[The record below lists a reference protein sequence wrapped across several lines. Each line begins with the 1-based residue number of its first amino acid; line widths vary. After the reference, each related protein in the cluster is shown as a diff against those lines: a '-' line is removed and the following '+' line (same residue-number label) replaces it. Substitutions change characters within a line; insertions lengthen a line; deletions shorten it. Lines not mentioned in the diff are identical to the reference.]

1 MSLDKEKKEA
11 SKPTAKELLEQWK
24 KGVEE
29 EQGESGKNE
38 EKKKA
43 EAEVPAV
50 NEPKAE
56 EKESK
61 KGGYYSFLADAG
73 QEKKED
79 RTAGGVKLDLFAAK
93 KGKVEAELFFV
104 KKPKASL
111 GDLLKDEGKEAAVG
125 GVKPH
130 IDAGFRP
137 EREESGGMSILKTFE
152 KAKVEEMSAEGEG
165 IEAGEGYKI
174 VRKRGEKLLSY
185 IVSVP
190 SFTEE
195 EKKLMKEIEMKAI
208 AQLDIEPDAIAV
220 YSEKKKLFNEK
231 VREFIERS
239 YPQVARKNL
248 KWFVSL
254 IVQDMIGYGPLDPLI
269 NDDALEEIML
279 VGRNIPVFVYHRKH
293 GMCKTNIIFEEDE
306 SAIKIISRIARAIGR
321 RIDATTPLLDAR
333 LKDGSRVNA
342 TVPPISLDGPTLTI
356 RKFRA
361 DPLTFIDILNFKT
374 MSVDLVAFLWLAV
387 EGFEV
392 KPSNILVSGGTG
404 SGKTTTLNCIGS
416 FIPSSSRVISIEDT
430 AELQIPVKHWVRLET
445 RPPNLE
451 GKGEI
456 SMEVLLKNTLRMR
469 PDRIIVGEVRGKE
482 AGTLLAA
489 MNTGQSGCMGTLH
502 ANNARETI
510 TRLTSEPM
518 SVPLIMI
525 PALNIIIMQNR
536 FSYKGKT
543 VRRITEVAEV
553 AGIEKGEI
561 MINNIFEWDPKTD
574 TVVPTGAPSKIKH
587 RLAELRGVGMGEIDM
602 EIERRKKVIEWMLKT
617 GVKGIKN
624 VGAIINEYYINKE
637 KLLAKIEGREYKEEG
652 KDGKK
657 DKKEGTG
664 GMGIVHLFETEQTE
678 KEVIAKNEWGQLVRY
693 PDEKNPVYEVF
704 LPKTSKEERRL
715 LREIESNAV
724 EKINIDPAKVEDKKE
739 AEKIF
744 SDAISKLI
752 KERFGEIGSAR
763 VKELTKIVVNSLIG
777 FSYLEP
783 LLKDLELEEI
793 MVIGTGK
800 PVYVNHAKFG
810 ICRTNISFDEDKE
823 TEHIIEKIATSV
835 GRRIDKATPL
845 LDARLKD
852 GSRVNAT
859 IPPISVEGPTL
870 TIRKFKPD
878 PLTIIDLINFKT
890 ITMEAAAYF
899 WLMVEGWGIK
909 PANILIAGGSGCGKT
924 TLLNS
929 FCMFVPDTQRLISI
943 EDTAELR
950 IPAKHWLRME
960 TKPPSV
966 EGKGEVTMDDLVKN
980 TLRMRPDRVLVGEVR
995 GSEARTLFTAMNTG
1009 HDGCMGTLHSNSAR
1023 ETITKLTNPPMNVP
1037 PIMIPA
1043 LDIVVMEQ
1051 KIYFEGNILRRIT
1064 EVAEITEASG
1074 GEDGAVALNTVYQW
1088 NPKKDLVEP
1097 TGVPSVG
1104 KQRLAKLK
1112 GLDIRDIDGEIEKR
1126 RKLLEYMV
1134 KNKIR
1139 RIDDV
1144 AKIVQRY
1151 YAEGEELLKEIE
1163 NSIKAANKS

>member
-1 MSLDKEKKEA
+1 MLLAGSRACQGHKRAQTTKMGSYLEDLEKKE
-11 SKPTAKELLEQWK
+11 
-24 KGVEE
+24 
-29 EQGESGKNE
+29 E
-38 EKKKA
+38 EKKK
-43 EAEVPAV
+43 
-50 NEPKAE
+50 
-56 EKESK
+56 
-61 KGGYYSFLADAG
+61 KGSYYSFLAEEKLEKSAEEKPE
-73 QEKKED
+73 EKKEGEE
-79 RTAGGVKLDLFAAK
+79 AGTKVSAGVKLDLFAAK
-93 KGKVEAELFFV
+93 KGKVEPELFFV
-104 KKPKASL
+104 KKPKRSL
-111 GDLLKDEGKEAAVG
+111 SELLQEEGKEAAG
-125 GVKPH
+125 GVQAEMKIGLKPEK
-130 IDAGFRP
+130 IGIEDV
-137 EREESGGMSILKTFE
+137 SGISLFKTLE
-152 KAKVEEMSAEGEG
+152 KAKAEEKQIEGDVAEFGEG
-165 IEAGEGYKI
+165 FKI
-174 VRKRGEKLLSY
+174 IRGKGEKLLTY
-185 IVSVP
+185 IVFGP
-190 SFTEE
+190 SFTDE
-195 EKKLMKEIEMKAI
+195 EKKLMAEIEKKAI
-208 AQLDIEPDAIAV
+208 AQLDVEPEAIAT
-220 YSEKKKLFNEK
+220 YGEKKKIFTEK
-231 VREFIERS
+231 VKDFIERN
-239 YPQVARKNL
+239 YPQVVKKNL
-248 KWFVSL
+248 GWFTQL

-293 GMCKTNIIFEEDE
+293 GMCKTNIVFEEDE
-306 SAIKIISRIARAIGR
+306 VAVKVINRIARAVGR
-321 RIDATTPLLDAR
+321 RVDASTPLLDAR

-356 RKFRA
+356 RKFKA
-361 DPLTFIDILNFKT
+361 DPFTFVDILNFRT

-387 EGFEV
+387 EGFDV

-404 SGKTTTLNCIGS
+404 SGKTTTLNCVGS

-451 GKGEI
+451 GKGDI

-510 TRLTSEPM
+510 TRLTNAPM

-525 PALNIIIMQNR
+525 PALNLIIMQNR

-543 VRRITEVAEV
+543 VRRITEVTEV
-553 AGIEKGEI
+553 SGIEKGEI
-561 MINNIFEWDPKTD
+561 MINNIFEWDPKID
-574 TVVPTGAPSKIKH
+574 SVVPTGAPSKIKH
-587 RLAELRGVGMGEIDM
+587 RLAELRGIGIADIDV
-602 EIERRKKVIEWMLKT
+602 EIEKRRKVVEWMLKNNI
-617 GVKGIKN
+617 KGIKN
-624 VGAIINEYYINKE
+624 VGALINEYYINKE
-637 KLLAKIEGREYKEEG
+637 KLLAKVEG
-652 KDGKK
+652 KEYREEEKEGKK
-657 DKKEGTG
+657 EKKEAAAAV
-664 GMGIVHLFETEQTE
+664 GIVKLFESEAAE
-678 KEVIAKNEWGQLVRY
+678 KEIIAKHEFGQLVKY

-704 LPKTSKEERRL
+704 LPKTSKEERKL
-715 LREIESNAV
+715 LREIETKAV
-724 EKINIDPAKVEDKKE
+724 EKINIDPTKIEDRKE

-744 SDAISKLI
+744 SDVISKLI
-752 KERFGEIGSAR
+752 KERFGEISSAR
-763 VKELTKIVVNSLIG
+763 VKELTRIVVNSLIG
-777 FSYLEP
+777 YSYLEP

-800 PVYVNHAKFG
+800 PVYVNHSKFG

-835 GRRIDKATPL
+835 GRRIDKSTPL

-852 GSRVNAT
+852 GSRANAT

-890 ITMEAAAYF
+890 ITLEAAAYF
-899 WLMVEGWGIK
+899 WLAVEGWGIK

-966 EGKGEVTMDDLVKN
+966 EGKGEITMDDLVKN

-1023 ETITKLTNPPMNVP
+1023 ETVTKLVNPPMNVP
-1037 PIMIPA
+1037 SIMLPA

-1051 KIYFEGNILRRIT
+1051 KIYYEGQTLRRLT

-1074 GEDGAVALNTVYQW
+1074 GEDGTVTLNTVYQW
-1088 NPKKDLVEP
+1088 NPKKDLVES
-1097 TGVPSVG
+1097 TGIPSVL

-1112 GLDIRDIDGEIEKR
+1112 GLDIKEIDGEIEKR
-1126 RKLLEYMV
+1126 RRILEYMA

-1163 NSIKAANKS
+1163 QDIIAANKA